1 MPSLDG
7 ASQQRMAGIHV
18 PASTLRS
25 MRCPFPT
32 VRNSLSASDHGNA
45 TEFSAYR
52 TDHNDASVIPED
64 FQLLVLR
71 RGRIDLNRLNRLA
84 IGTKR
89 VNVMWTAVEDAELQR
104 LAADGKTDDQI
115 STILS
120 RTAISCRMRRW
131 KLRVRDD
138 LTRQE

>member
-1 MPSLDG
+1 
-7 ASQQRMAGIHV
+7 
-18 PASTLRS
+18 
-25 MRCPFPT
+25 
-32 VRNSLSASDHGNA
+32 
-45 TEFSAYR
+45 
-52 TDHNDASVIPED
+52 
-64 FQLLVLR
+64 
-71 RGRIDLNRLNRLA
+71 
-84 IGTKR
+84 
-89 VNVMWTAVEDAELQR
+89 MWTAVEDAELQR